1 MGRAAS
7 VDPRRLIGPVGR
19 RALLLAVVVAAAAI
33 ALVARGTG
41 VLNSLELSSVD
52 ARFHVRGTEQP
63 PSDVVI
69 VGLDQSSIAALATPG
84 GLVPRTVH
92 AELINDL
99 RRAGARLIAVDFQ
112 FIGKGVGDGALTR
125 AISAARPVVLATH
138 DTDAGP
144 VPILGLQH
152 PASIGAV
159 LGSVGVPTD
168 SDGVVRRYLYAPVEL
183 RSFAVQAAGLWLG
196 HPVPQS
202 NFPDNSAWIDYDG
215 PPGAYRTVSFV
226 DVVKGRVPP
235 SVFRGKAVFVGATD
249 PLLGD
254 VVQTPVSSTPM
265 AGVEVHANA
274 FATIIDGFP
283 LRPVPGWIDIVLVLV
298 VTVVPALLALRL
310 PALYVI
316 GGTLVALVLWFVAV
330 QLTFDGGRIVSL
342 VYPALGLVLAGA
354 GAAGVDALMT
364 TRELRT
370 LSESVDRLAKTIT
383 RGQVIGDY
391 RIEEQV
397 GRGGMAVVY
406 RATQLSLG
414 RNVAL
419 KVIVPE
425 LANDAGFRA
434 RFQRESLIAASI
446 DHPNVVPVYEAGT
459 QGDLLFLAMRYVD
472 GLNLRTL
479 LQSEGPLAP
488 DRASHLISQAAAA
501 LAAAHAHG
509 LVHRDVKPANMLID
523 TSADDHLYLTDFGI
537 ARRVDSTTVVTDAG
551 TPVGTVDYMP
561 PEQINGEPVDAR
573 TDVYA
578 LGCVLYQVLTGA
590 VPFERD
596 SDVAKMFAH
605 VSSDPPLA
613 SSLRPE
619 LTQRVDEVIRRAMAK
634 RPEDRYAS
642 AQEFAQAAVSALAEV
657 QVEASGAPPAHSP

>member
-1 MGRAAS
+1 MGRSAS
-7 VDPRRLIGPVGR
+7 VDLRRLIGPVGR
-19 RALLLAVVVAAAAI
+19 RALLLAVFVIAAGI
-33 ALVARGTG
+33 TLVAHGTG
-41 VLNSLELSSVD
+41 VLNSLELSSID
-52 ARFHVRGTEQP
+52 SRFHVRGAEP
-63 PSDVVI
+63 PRSDIVI

-99 RRAGARLIAVDFQ
+99 HRDGAREIAIDFQ
-112 FIGKGVGDGALTR
+112 FIGKGAGDAALER
-125 AISAARPVVLATH
+125 AISGARPVVLATH
-138 DTDAGP
+138 DTDSGP
-144 VPILGLQH
+144 VPILGIQH
-152 PASIGAV
+152 PATLGAV
-159 LGSVGVPTD
+159 LGSVGIPTD
-168 SDGVVRRYLYAPVEL
+168 SDGVVRRFLYAPVEL
-183 RSFAVQAAGLWLG
+183 PSFSVQAARLWLG
-196 HPVPQS
+196 HPVSQS
-202 NFPDNSAWIDYDG
+202 EFPDNSAWIDYAG
-215 PPGAYRTVSFV
+215 PPGTYRTVSFV
-226 DVVKGRVPP
+226 DVIKGRVPP

-254 VVQTPVSSTPM
+254 IVQTPVSSTPM
-265 AGVEVHANA
+265 PGVEVHANA
-274 FATIIDGFP
+274 FATILAGFP
-283 LRPVPGWIDIVLVLV
+283 LHSVSGWIDIVLVLGATAVPV
-298 VTVVPALLALRL
+298 VLALRL
-310 PALYVI
+310 PALYVL
-316 GGTLVALVLWFVAV
+316 GGTLVALVVWFIAA
-330 QLTFDGGRIVSL
+330 QLAFDAGRIVSL
-342 VYPALGLVLAGA
+342 VYPALGLVLAGI

-370 LSESVDRLAKTIT
+370 LSESVEQLAKTIT
-383 RGQVIGDY
+383 PGQVIGDY

-414 RNVAL
+414 RSVAL

-425 LANDAGFRA
+425 FAEDDGFRA
-434 RFQRESLIAASI
+434 RFERESLIAASI
-446 DHPNVVPVYEAGT
+446 DHPNVVPIYEAGRH
-459 QGDLLFLAMRYVD
+459 GDLLFLAMRYVD
-472 GLNLRTL
+472 GVTLRTL

-488 DRASHLISQAAAA
+488 DRATRLIGQAAGA

-523 TSADDHLYLTDFGI
+523 TAADDHLYLTDFGI
-537 ARRVDSTTVVTDAG
+537 ARRVNSDTAVTETG
-551 TPVGTVDYMP
+551 TPVGTIDYMP

-578 LGCVLYQVLTGA
+578 LGCVLYQMLTKA

-605 VSSDPPLA
+605 VSSEPPSA

-619 LTQRVDEVIRRAMAK
+619 LTERVDQVIRRAMAK

-642 AQEFAQAAVSALAEV
+642 AQEFAQAAASALAEV
-657 QVEASGAPPAHSP
+657 QVH

>member
-1 MGRAAS
+1 
-7 VDPRRLIGPVGR
+7 VFVI
-19 RALLLAVVVAAAAI
+19 AAAI

-41 VLNSLELSSVD
+41 VLNSLELSSID
-52 ARFHVRGTEQP
+52 ARFHVRGTERP

-69 VGLDQSSIAALATPG
+69 VALDQASVGALTTPG
-84 GLVPRTVH
+84 GPVPRRIH

-99 RRAGARLIAVDFQ
+99 HRDGARLIAIDFQ
-112 FIGKGVGDGALTR
+112 FIGEGTGDTALKQ
-125 AISAARPVVLATH
+125 AISAARPVALATH

-168 SDGVVRRYLYAPVEL
+168 SDGVVRQYLYAPVDL
-183 RSFAVQAAGLWLG
+183 PSFGVQAARLWLG
-196 HPVPQS
+196 HPVSQD
-202 NFPDNSAWIDYDG
+202 NFPNNEAWIDYAG
-215 PPGAYRTVSFV
+215 PPGTYRTVSFL
-226 DVVKGRVPP
+226 DVVRGRVAP

-249 PLLGD
+249 PEFQD

-265 AGVEVHANA
+265 PGVEVHANA
-274 FATIIDGFP
+274 FATIVGGFP
-283 LRPVPGWIDIVLVLV
+283 LSSAAGWIDIVLVIV
-298 VTVVPALLALRL
+298 ATAVPVALALRL
-310 PALYVI
+310 PALYVL
-316 GGTLVALVLWFVAV
+316 GGTLVALAVWLVAA
-330 QLTFDGGRIVSL
+330 QLAFDGGRIVSL

-354 GAAGVDALMT
+354 GGAGVDALMT
-364 TRELRT
+364 TRQLRT

-383 RGQVIGDY
+383 PGQVIGDY
-391 RIEEQV
+391 RVEEQV

-406 RATQLSLG
+406 RATQLSLE
-414 RNVAL
+414 RSVAL

-425 LANDAGFRA
+425 QAEDAGFRA

-446 DHPNVVPVYEAGT
+446 DHPNVVPIYEAGR

-472 GLNLRTL
+472 GVTLRTL

-488 DRASHLISQAAAA
+488 DRASRMISQAAAA

-537 ARRVDSTTVVTDAG
+537 ARRVDSDTAATQAG
-551 TPVGTVDYMP
+551 VPVGTVDYMP

-578 LGCVLYQVLTGA
+578 LGCVIYQMLTGA

-605 VSSDPPLA
+605 VSSEPPSA
-613 SSLRPE
+613 SSVRPG
-619 LTQRVDEVIRRAMAK
+619 LTERVDDVIRRAMAK
-634 RPEDRYAS
+634 RPEDRYPS
-642 AQEFAQAAVSALAEV
+642 AQELAQAATSALAEV
-657 QVEASGAPPAHSP
+657 HVEASATPPAQSP